1 MSDARP
7 ITIAIAALGGQ
18 GGGVLSGWIVET
30 AEDAGYIA
38 QYTSVPGVAQRT
50 GATVYCIE
58 IFPKAAAEAAGA
70 EPVLALMPM
79 PGDVE
84 VVIAAELMEA
94 GRAIT
99 RGFVTPDVTTLIAS
113 THREYAIAEKSAPGD
128 GVADG
133 RTVLK
138 AAQDRARRLVA
149 FDMQRLAEESGSVI
163 SAALFGALAGSG
175 ALDIA
180 RERFE
185 QTIRNSGRMVEAN
198 LATFTAAYERAER
211 QDSEKSAETPTRPS
225 EVETAALLQARSAKA
240 QAVIDRIARDFPAE
254 THEIML
260 EGARRCVDYQDPAY
274 AQLYLD
280 RVTRFLPFERGHEGH
295 RHALTRETAR
305 HLALWMTY
313 EDTIRV
319 ADLKTRGSRFE
330 RTEQEVR
337 AGEDQIV
344 YMTEFMHP
352 RLEELADTMPA
363 PVGRWVLRSSIARAL
378 LKPLTSRG
386 RRVATARLS
395 GFFLLYTLARLRAIR
410 RHTLRYEAETARIEA
425 WLDEIARLAPERY
438 ELALELARCQRL
450 IKGYGDTHARGLAKY
465 GRIRSAIPAL
475 EARPDGAARLTGL
488 REAALADEEG
498 KALEQALA
506 KTVAAPAA
514 QSAQV
519 SDSSHSQI

>member
-1 MSDARP
+1 MGMTDSPRP
-7 ITIAIAALGGQ
+7 LTIAVAALGGQ

-30 AEDAGYIA
+30 AEAAGYIA

-58 IFPKAAAEAAGA
+58 LFPKAAAEAAGT

-128 GVADG
+128 GIAEAG
-133 RTVLK
+133 TVLK
-138 AAQDRARRLVA
+138 SAQDRAHHLVA
-149 FDMQRLAEESGSVI
+149 FDMQRLADEAGSVI

-185 QTIRNSGRMVEAN
+185 ETIRKSGRMVEAN
-198 LATFTAAYERAER
+198 LTAFAAAYERAQR
-211 QDSEKSAETPTRPS
+211 QESENLAAQTRAGAG
-225 EVETAALLQARSAKA
+225 ETAVLPTAPSAKS
-240 QAVIDRIARDFPAE
+240 QAVIERIARDFPADTRE
-254 THEIML
+254 LLI
-260 EGARRCVDYQDPAY
+260 EGARRSVDYQDPAY

-280 RVTRFLPFERGHEGH
+280 RVARFLPVERGNEGH
-295 RHALTRETAR
+295 AHALTKAVAR

-319 ADLKTRGSRFE
+319 ADLKTRASRFE
-330 RTEQEVR
+330 RTERELR
-337 AGEDQIV
+337 ARDDQIV
-344 YMTEFMHP
+344 YTTEFMHP
-352 RLEELADTMPA
+352 RIEELADTMPA
-363 PVGRWVLRSSIARAL
+363 PLGRWVLRSRLARGL
-378 LKPLTSRG
+378 LKPLTSKG
-386 RRVATARLS
+386 RRIATGKLW
-395 GFFLLYTLARLRAIR
+395 GFFLLNALARLRPIR
-410 RHTLRYEAETARIEA
+410 RHTLRYEVETARIEA
-425 WLDEIARLAPERY
+425 WLDGIARLAPDRY

-450 IKGYGDTHARGLAKY
+450 IKGYGDTHARGMAKY
-465 GRIRSAIPAL
+465 ERIRSALPAL
-475 EARPDGAARLTGL
+475 ETRPDGASVLTRL
-488 REAALADEEG
+488 REAALEDEEG
-498 KALEQALA
+498 TALDRALGEE
-506 KTVAAPAA
+506 AAA
-514 QSAQV
+514 
-519 SDSSHSQI
+519 